1 MKFEEM
7 RPMKRASTLEP
18 RVLLL
23 IVQTKSMPRKIVISL
38 SMPSTA
44 YKGPTER
51 ISSYASSVPTS
62 KNNHLK

>member
-7 RPMKRASTLEP
+7 RPMKRASASKP

-23 IVQTKSMPRKIVISL
+23 IVQTKSMPGKIVNSPRM
-38 SMPSTA
+38 SSTT
-44 YKGPTER
+44 YKVPTER

-62 KNNHLK
+62 NNNHLK